1 MLCYPECGW
10 TAANAIVAGGLMNWK
25 TLAAL
30 GVAVAVGVAGWQ
42 AEALA
47 RQSKKRVIVRT
58 PSARIVVTKR
68 SYLDAGTEVKP
79 GERKFRD
86 YVNPPGYSPANVYD
100 ASRVMYGRST
110 LPEPYW
116 LPGFD

>member
-1 MLCYPECGW
+1 
-10 TAANAIVAGGLMNWK
+10 MNWK

-42 AEALA
+42 CEALA
-47 RQSKKRVIVRT
+47 RQSKKRVFVRS

-86 YVNPPGYSPANVYD
+86 YVYPPGYSPANVYD